1 MWLQVRSPFV
11 AAAVLLATVAVLV
24 GVDVVGDL
32 ASGAS
37 GWHVAVELAAVAL
50 AVGGAVALGWRARRE
65 VGELRRDLS
74 ATREEAERWR
84 RDAEEL
90 LRGLGEAID
99 EQFARWELSPAE
111 REVGLMLL
119 KGLSLREIAEARG
132 TSERTARQQ
141 ARAIYAKAGLA
152 NRSELAAFFLE
163 DLLLPPR
170 AATADARGAPAAGCV
185 KRQMPLRR
193 PSHGP
198 KRGRA

>member
-1 MWLQVRSPFV
+1 MMRSPFV
-11 AAAVLLATVAVLV
+11 AASILLATVAVLV
-24 GVDVVGDL
+24 GVDLVGDL

-37 GWHVAVELAAVAL
+37 GWHVVVELAAVAL
-50 AVGGAVALGWRARRE
+50 AVGGAVALGWHAREE
-65 VGELRRDLS
+65 VRTLRRDLS

-90 LRGLGEAID
+90 LRGLGDAID
-99 EQFARWELSPAE
+99 EQFARWDLTPAE

-119 KGLSLREIAEARG
+119 KGLSLRETAEARG

-141 ARAIYAKAGLA
+141 ARTIYAKAGLA

-170 AATADARGAPAAGCV
+170 AGAADAGDEAGGRTGAP
-185 KRQMPLRR
+185 RR
-193 PSHGP
+193 EPHTGQT
-198 KRGRA
+198 A